1 MTVLLLSLTFAGC
14 GDDRG
19 PAGFDAGERSDAAG
33 GDAGGSVDAGGASD
47 AGADAGLD
55 GAFDGGSDGGSDAGP
70 PPPPYAISNEADF
83 GPLRMTGLVLGPPS
97 GTFDTDA
104 DCVDAAPLGE
114 CTPVALGGPRVDAC
128 VCRADEV
135 VIGDLRV
142 TGSRALVVLAWRRIE
157 IVDRLDVSGLG
168 REPGPG
174 AFARYEAEATG
185 SSGGAGGSFGTTG
198 GGSAAETY
206 GADDLVPL
214 VGGMDGQSA
223 CGPDLGGGGGGAVQ
237 LSAGEVVLV
246 TGAIVAGGGGGRG
259 GGVGDFCNGG
269 RGGGSG
275 GAVLVEAPRVE
286 MRGTIAA
293 NGGGAGSG
301 GTTSYSGNSGS
312 DADSLERASG
322 GPGQREPVCA
332 LYDDIFSGS
341 GGSGAILDETG
352 GSGGSSASE
361 TRCIGDSYAGA
372 GGGGGGV
379 GRVRVNTERGA
390 LACICSGEFSPAAT
404 FGELALAP

>member
-1 MTVLLLSLTFAGC
+1 MTVLVLSLFFAGC
-14 GDDRG
+14 GGDRD
-19 PAGFDAGERSDAAG
+19 PAATDAGERSDAA
-33 GDAGGSVDAGGASD
+33 APDAGGAIDGGADGGFD
-47 AGADAGLD
+47 AGT
-55 GAFDGGSDGGSDAGP
+55 DGGIDAGP
-70 PPPPYAISNEADF
+70 PAPYAISNEADF
-83 GPLRMTGLVLGPPS
+83 GPLEMTGLVLGPPS

-104 DCVDAAPLGE
+104 DCVAEAPLGE

-157 IVDRLDVSGLG
+157 IVERLDVSGLG
-168 REPGPG
+168 REAGPG
-174 AFARYEAEATG
+174 AFAAYEMEAAG
-185 SSGGAGGSFGTTG
+185 STGGAGGSYGTAG
-198 GGSAAETY
+198 GGLAAESF
-206 GADDLVPL
+206 GMPELVPL
-214 VGGMDGQSA
+214 IGGMSGQSA

-237 LSAGEVVLV
+237 LSAGETVLV
-246 TGAIVAGGGGGRG
+246 TGLIVAGGGGGRG
-259 GGVGDFCNGG
+259 GGVGDACNGG

-275 GAVLVEAPRVE
+275 GAVLVEAPQVE
-286 MRGTIAA
+286 MRGEIAA

-301 GTTSYSGNSGS
+301 GTTSHSGNSGA
-312 DADSLERASG
+312 DADSIMRAAG
-322 GPGQREPVCA
+322 GPAQLEPVCA
-332 LYDDIFSGS
+332 LYDDIYSGS
-341 GGSGAILDETG
+341 GGSGAILAE
-352 GSGGSSASE
+352 SGGAGGPSASE

-379 GRVRVNTERGA
+379 GRVRINTARGA